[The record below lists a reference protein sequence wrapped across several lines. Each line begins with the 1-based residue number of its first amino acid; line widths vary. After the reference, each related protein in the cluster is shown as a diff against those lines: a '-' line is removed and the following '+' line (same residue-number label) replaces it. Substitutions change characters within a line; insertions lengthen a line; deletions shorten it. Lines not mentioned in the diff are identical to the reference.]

1 MKTNNSKKLFEAAL
15 RVMPG
20 GVNSPVRAFKAVGT
34 LPHFIARARGAK
46 LYDVDG
52 NAFMDYVMSWGPLVL
67 GHAPA
72 PVVKAVARAAAR
84 GTSYGAPTAL
94 EVQMAEMIVEAVPSM
109 ERVRLVS
116 SGTEAVMSAI
126 RSEEHTSELQS
137 RLHLVC
143 RLLLEKKKQNTQ

>member
-52 NAFMDYVMSWGPLVL
+52 NAFVDYVMSWGPLVV

-94 EVQMAEMIVEAVPSM
+94 EVQLAGMIF
-109 ERVRLVS
+109 ERAPPWKPGGLFTWGTQPGIGPTRLARPHP
-116 SGTEAVMSAI
+116 GPERI
-126 RSEEHTSELQS
+126 PQS
-137 RLHLVC
+137 
-143 RLLLEKKKQNTQ
+143 